1 MVRME
6 HHGLNLKVRS
16 TGIHTGILRDS
27 CRQKPTWLEY
37 ILHSSHTS
45 WRTSLEITWPNL
57 WLPFRLKSSSV
68 FSKIQMI
75 GTECDTGMAFFL
87 VTQRDKTRTFILWH
101 FHSLRDDS
109 YLWWRDRRLIFRWGF
124 WERTSDFEN
133 WILMLGIQGWVCPNN
148 NILKIIIIFWN
159 MGFCPSPRLF

>member
-1 MVRME
+1 MVRIE

-27 CRQKPTWLEY
+27 CRQKPTSLES

-87 VTQRDKTRTFILWH
+87 VTQRDKTQHLFCDTFIHCVTIRICDGEIADWY
-101 FHSLRDDS
+101 FDEVS
-109 YLWWRDRRLIFRWGF
+109 
-124 WERTSDFEN
+124 EN
-133 WILMLGIQGWVCPNN
+133 GHR
-148 NILKIIIIFWN
+148 ILKIEFWCLEYRGGCVLIIIFWK
-159 MGFCPSPRLF
+159 